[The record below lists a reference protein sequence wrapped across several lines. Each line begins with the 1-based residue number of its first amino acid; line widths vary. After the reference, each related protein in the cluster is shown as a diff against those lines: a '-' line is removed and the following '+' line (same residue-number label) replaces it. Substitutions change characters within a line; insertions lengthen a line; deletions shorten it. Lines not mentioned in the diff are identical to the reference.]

1 MVWKN
6 KTVCIQYTTPG
17 AEAAIFLQEGTEK
30 YAGET

>member
-17 AEAAIFLQEGTEK
+17 SGAAIFLQGDTEK